1 MFGTRSVS
9 KKTVTAVLV
18 IVGIFL
24 IYIGS
29 LIAYHLL
36 AQSTRQLPAPDLG
49 FASDTVAVVNLESLD
64 TINNQL
70 KVKVLVVPDD
80 SLMDTRL
87 DVLNTDLAVGVYPAN
102 DVGDLFYAAGRK
114 PSLIDTVVAAKGD
127 SHNWPFD
134 SYTTP
139 ALAAWLLTGKGA
151 ERQTM
156 RARVEVSGSIEGWEV
171 STSRSGDATETET
184 DRGDDVTITLR
195 RARGP
200 LVFDLGLCLV
210 LVSLPAIGLFVVTA
224 ILRDKKKLQPGFIG
238 WFAAMLFAV
247 VPIRNILPGAPPY
260 GSWVDQGIVLWVLIA
275 LVAEMI
281 VFVLIWYRRPD

>member
-1 MFGTRSVS
+1 MFRTRSVS
-9 KKTVTAVLV
+9 KKTVTSVLV
-18 IVGIFL
+18 IAGIFL
-24 IYIGS
+24 VYIGS
-29 LIAYHLL
+29 LVAYHLL

-49 FASDTVAVVNLESLD
+49 FSSDTVAVVNLESLD

-70 KVKVLVVPDD
+70 KIKVLVVPDD
-80 SLMDTRL
+80 SLMDTTL

-114 PSLIDTVVAAKGD
+114 PSLISTAVAAKGD